1 MARACSAGSSGGRRA
16 SSSGCRTRCGGA
28 CGNAASSSGP
38 GDTAASSRC
47 CGTAGPKSWRRPSWP
62 AGRHGTHPASPS
74 TVGGARRGWA
84 GSSCRRECRRRCWP
98 VSRPGRRRPSAASTS
113 PRRRKRP
120 TSSTACACRERND
133 SRMDMDRLLTDLGEA
148 LVEGSLSDDDLLART
163 SGPAPIQ
170 ILPDANVIKVGGQSF
185 IDRGR
190 AAVFPLI
197 DEIVANLGRH
207 QMILGTGAGT
217 RARHAY
223 SVGLDLGMPTG
234 VLSVLGTFVSMQNA
248 RMLNY
253 LLAKHGIPFIE
264 PAQFAQLPHYL
275 GERGAVIFFGMPPY
289 IYWHGNPTVGR
300 IPPNRTD
307 TGSYL
312 VSEVFGTRSMI
323 YVKDE
328 RGLYT
333 ADPKKDRAAKFIPSI
348 TVAELKELD
357 LHDVVVERS
366 VLELMENATH
376 RRSIQIIN
384 GLERSNLTR
393 ALNGEHVGTI
403 ISAD

>member
-1 MARACSAGSSGGRRA
+1 MQS
-16 SSSGCRTRCGGA
+16 
-28 CGNAASSSGP
+28 
-38 GDTAASSRC
+38 
-47 CGTAGPKSWRRPSWP
+47 
-62 AGRHGTHPASPS
+62 
-74 TVGGARRGWA
+74 
-84 GSSCRRECRRRCWP
+84 E
-98 VSRPGRRRPSAASTS
+98 
-113 PRRRKRP
+113 
-120 TSSTACACRERND
+120 
-133 SRMDMDRLLTDLGEA
+133 LLTELG
-148 LVEGSLSDDDLLART
+148 GSLLTGSLNEERLMEQT
-163 SGPAPIQ
+163 GGPNAVQ
-170 ILPDANVIKVGGQSF
+170 ILPEANVIKIGGQSI

-190 AAVFPLI
+190 TAVFPLI
-197 DEIVANLGRH
+197 EEIVENLGVH
-207 QMILGTGAGT
+207 KMIIGTGAGT

-223 SVGLDLGMPTG
+223 SVGLDLGLPTG

-275 GERGAVIFFGMPPY
+275 AERGAVIFFGMPPY
-289 IYWHGNPTVGR
+289 VYWHRNPAVGR

-312 VSEVFGTRSMI
+312 VSEVFGARSMI
-323 YVKDE
+323 FVKDE

-333 ADPKKDRAAKFIPSI
+333 ADPKKDRNARFIPKI
-348 TVAELKELD
+348 TVAELMQLD

-366 VLELMENATH
+366 VLEIMQNATY
-376 RRSIQIIN
+376 RRSIQVIN

-403 ISAD
+403 ITSD